1 MEASEA
7 APRQGGWV
15 RLYQA
20 PYRAAKRDKHPAN
33 VSMIGPLRDSV
44 AREDA
49 GRKRFTIAVGLV
61 AICEDVCAFNLTA
74 HARNLMMTKGESEG
88 MLLQTSQG
96 QSGSAHVVVLG
107 NEKGGS
113 GKSTTALHIAVALLK
128 AGQRVATIDLD
139 CRQQSFT
146 RYINNRRAWANRTGL
161 DLEIPVHR
169 CIKLGQTMQI
179 AENEMTEF
187 EQFEESVRAV
197 EHSFDFIVIDTP
209 GSDSY
214 LMRLAHSMADTLVTP
229 INDSFLDFDV
239 LGTVDPETYSVTGE
253 SHYAE
258 MVRDTRRKR
267 RQIDGASTDWI
278 VVRNRLSM
286 LGSRNKQLVADGL
299 NELSLRLGFRSVDG
313 FAERVVYR
321 EFFPRGLTALDDL
334 DEATLGT
341 RPNLGH
347 VTAREEVTSLL
358 RQLKL
363 PLDER
368 GRRRAA
374 NRAEWFSQVD
384 KPLELHDIIGA

>member
-1 MEASEA
+1 M
-7 APRQGGWV
+7 
-15 RLYQA
+15 
-20 PYRAAKRDKHPAN
+20 
-33 VSMIGPLRDSV
+33 
-44 AREDA
+44 
-49 GRKRFTIAVGLV
+49 LV
-61 AICEDVCAFNLTA
+61 
-74 HARNLMMTKGESEG
+74 
-88 MLLQTSQG
+88 QTSQG
-96 QSGSAHVVVLG
+96 QAGSAHVVVLG

-113 GKSTTALHIAVALLK
+113 GKSTTALHIAVALMK

-179 AENEMTEF
+179 ADNESSEF
-187 EQFEESVRAV
+187 QQFADAV
-197 EHSFDFIVIDTP
+197 GVVDTP

-229 INDSFLDFDV
+229 INDSFVDFDV

-258 MVRDTRRKR
+258 MVRDMRRKR
-267 RQIDGASTDWI
+267 RQVDGVSTDWI
-278 VVRNRLSM
+278 IVRNRLSM

-299 NELSLRLGFRSVDG
+299 NELSLRLGFRSIDG

-341 RPNLGH
+341 RPNMGH

-384 KPLELHDIIGA
+384 KPLEIHDILGA